1 MKKLK
6 NIEFIIGIG
15 VGYGEILTGGV
26 VALHKLAYEI
36 ANRGYKVNIFT
47 SPVYPHE
54 NIYTQDRK
62 KFVTPNL
69 NLIENLDF
77 NFDPKRT
84 FIIPPF
90 DWNNTQNYPNICRW
104 VLHHLDDHI
113 IRNVKSIDKIY
124 NFGNFDLCG
133 LKEDGKLTTL
143 EYHKDL
149 FKNENR
155 TRNGKVCYLLNKYT
169 PPYAEKILK
178 LLNADSL
185 QHWKQNG
192 AFNFLKEKF
201 NEYEYFVTF
210 DSKTFHT
217 LAAAMCGCKSII
229 LQNELNPEV
238 YRELNPL
245 QKYGVAY
252 GIDDLAHAE
261 QTLNKVSEQVEFLI
275 GEDNK
280 TIDNFIKNCIETL

>member
-1 MKKLK
+1 MDKR
-6 NIEFIIGIG
+6 IEFIIGIG

-36 ANRGYKVNIFT
+36 ASRGYKVNIFT
-47 SPVYPHE
+47 SPVYPHK
-54 NIYTQDRK
+54 NIRVQDRE
-62 KFVTPNL
+62 KFVTSDL
-69 NLIENLDF
+69 NLVENLDF
-77 NFDPKRT
+77 DFDPKYT

-90 DWNNTQNYPNICRW
+90 DWDNTQNYPNICRW
-104 VLHHLDDHI
+104 ALHHLDKNA
-113 IRNVKSIDKIY
+113 IRNVKSTDKIY

-149 FKNENR
+149 FKNENKV
-155 TRNGKVCYLLNKYT
+155 RNGRVCYLLNKYT
-169 PPYAEKILK
+169 PPYAQEIIK

-229 LQNELNPEV
+229 LQNKLNPEV

-252 GIDDLAHAE
+252 GINDLTYAE
-261 QTLNKVSEQVEFLI
+261 QTLNKVSEHVEFLI
-275 GEDNK
+275 EEDNK
-280 TIDNFIKNCIETL
+280 TIDNFIRNCIETL